1 MADAKT
7 IATYDAKAGEYAALV
22 ASDQPDSTLQS
33 FIDLMPAGA
42 HVLDLGCGPGT
53 ASMHMQNA
61 GLHPDP
67 VDASTGMITIAQEKF
82 QLNARLATFNDIT
95 GKDIYDGI
103 WANFSLLHASPE
115 DLPRH
120 FQALATAT
128 KQGGILHV
136 GMKTGE
142 GVARDAINRLYTYV
156 TVDALT
162 GLFTNAGFDVI
173 HVKEGREA
181 GLAGTI
187 DPFVIMRGKKT

>member
-1 MADAKT
+1 MTDAKT
-7 IATYDAKAGEYAALV
+7 IATYNAKAGEYAALV

-33 FIDLMPAGA
+33 FINQMPAGA

-53 ASMHMQNA
+53 ASMHMKKA
-61 GLHPDP
+61 GLRPDP
-67 VDASTGMITIAQEKF
+67 VDASTGMIAIAKEKI
-82 QLNARLATFNDIT
+82 QLNARLATFHDIT
-95 GKDIYDGI
+95 GKDLYDGI
-103 WANFSLLHASPE
+103 WANFSLLHAAPE
-115 DLPRH
+115 DLPHH

-128 KQGGILHV
+128 KPGGILHV

-142 GVARDAINRLYTYV
+142 GIARDAVNRLYTYV

-162 GLFTNAGFDVI
+162 ALFTVAGFDLI